1 MRIASHLRASIK
13 PEGFSAISRWLSEA
27 TPPGPNAA
35 QSRSRRDRSKPV
47 GFRPVLAGILSG
59 CVSFFARLRWCRSF
73 VAQPPAN
80 RSDAFGITGIAW
92 RSVFAISFALLL
104 APLAALH
111 AADAPRKKPNVLFI
125 VSDDLK
131 PLLGCYG
138 TSWIKS
144 PNIDRL
150 AAKGTTFTAN
160 YCQVAFCAPT
170 RFSLL
175 TGLRPD
181 STGMYLNP
189 DQSQDLLRT
198 RLPEVVTL
206 PQQFKNHGYITHPLH
221 KVFDGRTVDQGHD
234 AASWSVP
241 YGPWEMAPGE
251 KPAPGGYQDPATK
264 TRLADALKKGNPTSG
279 PATEACDIPDNAYHD
294 GGVAHTAAKRIR
306 EFANKEQPF
315 FLAVGFVKPHLP
327 FIAPKKYWD
336 LYDRAALPLAPFQQL
351 PQGSPH
357 DLAFY
362 SHSGELRAYSDIPKT
377 GLIPEALQRELVHG
391 YAACVS
397 YIDAQVGLLM
407 QTLADCGVADDT
419 IICFWGDHGWHLG
432 EHGHW
437 GKLTNYEDAARA
449 PLIISAPGV
458 AGGRRVTALTEFLDV
473 YPTLCE
479 LAGVPIPSHV
489 EGKTLVPLMR
499 GDSDSLHKAALTQMS
514 HGRGKNG
521 TMGWSIRTP
530 RYRYI
535 EWRAADFSADKPVFG
550 NHAQATEL
558 YDYESD
564 PLERENLAET
574 ADRAGLV
581 KQHQALFDQLLPHLP
596 KRLE

>member
-1 MRIASHLRASIK
+1 MR
-13 PEGFSAISRWLSEA
+13 
-27 TPPGPNAA
+27 N
-35 QSRSRRDRSKPV
+35 RDP
-47 GFRPVLAGILSG
+47 FFCLQ
-59 CVSFFARLRWCRSF
+59 SFFRAGF
-73 VAQPPAN
+73 
-80 RSDAFGITGIAW
+80 IAL
-92 RSVFAISFALLL
+92 LLL
-104 APLAALH
+104 APMTGVQ
-111 AADAPRKKPNVLFI
+111 ADASMKKPNVLFI
-125 VSDDLK
+125 ISDDLK

-138 TSWIKS
+138 TSWIQS

-150 AAKGTTFTAN
+150 ASRGTVFTAN

-181 STGMYLNP
+181 TTGVYLNP
-189 DQSQDLLRT
+189 DQPQDLLRT

-206 PQQFKNHGYITHPLH
+206 PQQFKNHSYITHPLH

-234 AASWSVP
+234 AASWTVP
-241 YGPWEMAPGE
+241 YGPWELAPGE
-251 KPAPGGYQDPATK
+251 KPAPGGYQDPVTK
-264 TRLADALKKGNPTSG
+264 ARLAEALKQGKPTSG

-306 EFANKEQPF
+306 EFSKKEQPF

-336 LYDRAALPLAPFQQL
+336 LYDRDALPLAPFQQL
-351 PQGSPH
+351 PQGSLH

-362 SHSGELRAYSDIPKT
+362 SNSGELRDYSDVPKT
-377 GLIPEALQRELVHG
+377 GPIPEAQQRELIHG

-407 QTLADCGVADDT
+407 QTLAECGVADDT

-458 AGGRRVTALTEFLDV
+458 AGGKRVTSLTEFLDV

-479 LAGVPIPSHV
+479 LAGLPIPAHV
-489 EGKTLVPLMR
+489 EGKSLVPLMR
-499 GDSDSLHKAALTQMS
+499 GDSVTLHESALTQMS
-514 HGRGKNG
+514 QGRGKNA

-535 EWRAADFSADKPVFG
+535 EWRRADFSADNPVFG
-550 NHAQATEL
+550 NRVQATEL

-564 PLERENLAET
+564 SLERENLAEK
-574 ADRAGLV
+574 ADHAAVV
-581 KQHQALFDQLLPHLP
+581 KQHQALFDQLLPHVP
-596 KRLE
+596 TRE

>member
-1 MRIASHLRASIK
+1 M
-13 PEGFSAISRWLSEA
+13 
-27 TPPGPNAA
+27 
-35 QSRSRRDRSKPV
+35 SRSH
-47 GFRPVLAGILSG
+47 
-59 CVSFFARLRWCRSF
+59 
-73 VAQPPAN
+73 
-80 RSDAFGITGIAW
+80 
-92 RSVFAISFALLL
+92 RSVFAFSLALFGLCVHP
-104 APLAALH
+104 AS
-111 AADAPRKKPNVLFI
+111 ADDTPKQKPNVLFI
-125 VSDDLK
+125 IADDLK

-138 TSWIKS
+138 TSWIQS
-144 PNIDRL
+144 PNLDRL
-150 AAKGTTFTAN
+150 AAKGTVFMGN

-189 DQSQDLLRT
+189 DEAQDLLRT

-206 PQQFKNHGYITHPLH
+206 PQQFKNHGYVTHPLH

-234 AASWSVP
+234 AASWTVP

-264 TRLADALKKGNPTSG
+264 ARLAEALKQGKPASG

-306 EFANKEQPF
+306 EFSQKDQPF

-336 LYDRAALPLAPFQQL
+336 LYDRAALPLAPFRTL
-351 PQGSPH
+351 PDGSLH

-362 SHSGELRAYSDIPKT
+362 SNSGELRAYSDVPKT
-377 GLIPEALQRELVHG
+377 GPISETQQRELIHG

-458 AGGRRVTALTEFLDV
+458 AGGKRVTSLTEFLDV
-473 YPTLCE
+473 YPTLCK
-479 LAGVPIPSHV
+479 LAGLPTPAHL
-489 EGKTLVPLMR
+489 EGKSLVPLMR
-499 GDSDSLHKAALTQMS
+499 GEDVTLHQAALTQMS

-521 TMGWSIRTP
+521 TMGWSLRTP

-535 EWRAADFSADKPVFG
+535 EWRAADFSVDKPVFG
-550 NHAQATEL
+550 NHARATEL

-564 PLERENLAET
+564 SLERENLAEK
-574 ADRAGLV
+574 AEHAAVL
-581 KQHQALFDQLLPHLP
+581 KEHQALFDQLLPHLP
-596 KRLE
+596 ARE

>member
-1 MRIASHLRASIK
+1 MKRTLTLIV
-13 PEGFSAISRWLSEA
+13 
-27 TPPGPNAA
+27 T
-35 QSRSRRDRSKPV
+35 
-47 GFRPVLAGILSG
+47 
-59 CVSFFARLRWCRSF
+59 
-73 VAQPPAN
+73 
-80 RSDAFGITGIAW
+80 
-92 RSVFAISFALLL
+92 LLL

-131 PLLGCYG
+131 PMLGCYG
-138 TSWIKS
+138 TSWIRS

-150 AAKGTTFTAN
+150 AARGTVFTAN

-181 STGMYLNP
+181 TTSMYLNP
-189 DQSQDLLRT
+189 DHSQDLLRT
-198 RLPEVVTL
+198 RLSTVVTL

-234 AASWSVP
+234 AASWTVP

-264 TRLADALKKGNPTSG
+264 ARLAEAVKEGTPAAG

-294 GGVAHTAAKRIR
+294 GGVAYTAAKRIR
-306 EFANKEQPF
+306 EFSRKEQPF

-362 SHSGELRAYSDIPKT
+362 SHSGELRAYSDIPRS
-377 GLIPEALQRELVHG
+377 GPIPEAQQRELIHG

-407 QTLADCGVADDT
+407 QTLADCGVADET

-449 PLIISAPGV
+449 PLIISAPGLP
-458 AGGRRVTALTEFLDV
+458 GGRRVTALTEFLDV

-479 LAGVPIPSHV
+479 LAGLPISPHV
-489 EGKTLVPLMR
+489 EGKSLVPLMR
-499 GDSDSLHKAALTQMS
+499 GEDVTLHKAALTQMS

-530 RYRYI
+530 RFRYI
-535 EWRAADFSADKPVFG
+535 EWRSADFSADKPVFG
-550 NHAQATEL
+550 NHAHATEL
-558 YDYESD
+558 YDYHTD
-564 PLERENLAET
+564 PLEHENLAGK
-574 ADRAGLV
+574 ADHAALV
-581 KQHQALFDQLLPHLP
+581 KQHQTLFDQLLPHLP
-596 KRLE
+596 AREF

>member
-1 MRIASHLRASIK
+1 MSQMEPCLTVKHTLTLFI
-13 PEGFSAISRWLSEA
+13 
-27 TPPGPNAA
+27 
-35 QSRSRRDRSKPV
+35 
-47 GFRPVLAGILSG
+47 
-59 CVSFFARLRWCRSF
+59 
-73 VAQPPAN
+73 
-80 RSDAFGITGIAW
+80 
-92 RSVFAISFALLL
+92 ALLL

-111 AADAPRKKPNVLFI
+111 ADDIPKQKPNVLFI

-138 TSWIKS
+138 TAWIQS

-150 AAKGTTFTAN
+150 ASKGTVFTAN

-181 STGMYLNP
+181 GTGVYLNP
-189 DQSQDLLRT
+189 DQPQDMLRT
-198 RLPEVVTL
+198 RLPEMVTL
-206 PQQFKNHGYITHPLH
+206 PQHFKNHGYITHPLH

-234 AASWSVP
+234 AASWTVP
-241 YGPWEMAPGE
+241 YGPWELAPGE

-264 TRLADALKKGNPTSG
+264 ARLAEAMKQRKPISG
-279 PATEACDIPDNAYHD
+279 PVTEACDIPDNAYHD
-294 GGVAHTAAKRIR
+294 GGVAHTAVQRIR
-306 EFANKEQPF
+306 EFSKKKQPF

-336 LYDRAALPLAPFQQL
+336 LYDRASLPLASFQTL
-351 PQGSPH
+351 PAGSPH

-362 SHSGELRAYSDIPKT
+362 SNSGELRAYSDVPKT
-377 GLIPEALQRELVHG
+377 GPIPDALHRELVHG

-397 YIDAQVGLLM
+397 YIDAQVGLHM
-407 QTLADCGVADDT
+407 QTLAECGVADDT

-458 AGGRRVTALTEFLDV
+458 DGGKRVTALTEFLDV

-479 LAGVPIPSHV
+479 LAGLPIPSHA
-489 EGKTLVPLMR
+489 EGRSLVPLMR
-499 GDSDSLHKAALTQMS
+499 GEDVLLHEAALTQMS
-514 HGRGKNG
+514 RGRGKNG

-530 RYRYI
+530 RHRYI

-550 NHAQATEL
+550 NHAQAVEL
-558 YDYESD
+558 YDYETD
-564 PLERENLAET
+564 PLERENLAGKAEQAAVLKT
-574 ADRAGLV
+574 
-581 KQHQALFDQLLPHLP
+581 HQALFDRLLPHLP
-596 KRLE
+596 ARE

>member
-1 MRIASHLRASIK
+1 MKLTHSI
-13 PEGFSAISRWLSEA
+13 L
-27 TPPGPNAA
+27 T
-35 QSRSRRDRSKPV
+35 
-47 GFRPVLAGILSG
+47 
-59 CVSFFARLRWCRSF
+59 
-73 VAQPPAN
+73 
-80 RSDAFGITGIAW
+80 
-92 RSVFAISFALLL
+92 ALLFV
-104 APLAALH
+104 PLAALH
-111 AADAPRKKPNVLFI
+111 ADDTPKQKPNVLFI
-125 VSDDLK
+125 ISDDLK

-138 TSWIKS
+138 TSWIQS

-150 AAKGTTFTAN
+150 AAKGTVFMAN

-181 STGMYLNP
+181 STGVYLNP
-189 DQSQDLLRT
+189 DQAQDMLRT

-234 AASWSVP
+234 AASWTVP
-241 YGPWEMAPGE
+241 YGPWELAPGE

-264 TRLADALKKGNPTSG
+264 AGLAEALKRGKPASG

-306 EFANKEQPF
+306 EFSKKDQPF

-336 LYDRAALPLAPFQQL
+336 LYDRAALPLASFQTL
-351 PQGSPH
+351 PDGSAN

-362 SHSGELRAYSDIPKT
+362 SNSGELRAYSDVPQT
-377 GLIPEALQRELVHG
+377 GPIPEAQQRELIHG

-449 PLIISAPGV
+449 PLIITAPGFT
-458 AGGRRVTALTEFLDV
+458 GGNRVTVLSEFLDV
-473 YPTLCE
+473 YPTLCQ
-479 LAGVPIPSHV
+479 LAGLAIPAHV
-489 EGKTLVPLMR
+489 EGRSLVPLMR
-499 GDSDSLHKAALTQMS
+499 GEDVTLHEAALTQMS

-535 EWRAADFSADKPVFG
+535 EWRAADFSADKPVIG
-550 NHAQATEL
+550 NRVQATEL
-558 YDYESD
+558 YDYATD
-564 PLERENLAET
+564 PLESRNLADS
-574 ADRAGLV
+574 ADRVNLV
-581 KQHQALFDQLLPHLP
+581 IQHQVLFDQLLPHLP
-596 KRLE
+596 ARE

>member
-1 MRIASHLRASIK
+1 M
-13 PEGFSAISRWLSEA
+13 
-27 TPPGPNAA
+27 
-35 QSRSRRDRSKPV
+35 
-47 GFRPVLAGILSG
+47 
-59 CVSFFARLRWCRSF
+59 
-73 VAQPPAN
+73 
-80 RSDAFGITGIAW
+80 
-92 RSVFAISFALLL
+92 
-104 APLAALH
+104 
-111 AADAPRKKPNVLFI
+111 
-125 VSDDLK
+125 
-131 PLLGCYG
+131 
-138 TSWIKS
+138 
-144 PNIDRL
+144 
-150 AAKGTTFTAN
+150 AN

-181 STGMYLNP
+181 STGLYLNP

-198 RLPEVVTL
+198 RLPDVVTL

-234 AASWSVP
+234 AASWTVP

-264 TRLADALKKGNPTSG
+264 TRLADALMQGKPISG
-279 PATEACDIPDNAYHD
+279 PATEACDIADNAYHD

-306 EFANKEQPF
+306 EFAKKEQPF

-336 LYDRAALPLAPFQQL
+336 LYDRSALPLAPFQQL
-351 PQGSPH
+351 PQGSPN

-362 SHSGELRAYSDIPKT
+362 SNSGELRAYSDIPKT
-377 GLIPEALQRELVHG
+377 GPIPEAQQRELVHG

-407 QTLADCGVADDT
+407 QTLADCGVADNT

-449 PLIISAPGV
+449 PLIISAPGLP
-458 AGGRRVTALTEFLDV
+458 GGKRVTSLTEFLDV

-479 LAGVPIPSHV
+479 LAGLPIPAHA
-489 EGKTLVPLMR
+489 EGKSLVPLMR
-499 GDSDSLHKAALTQMS
+499 GEDVTLHKAAVTQMS

-521 TMGWSIRTP
+521 SMGWSLRTP

-535 EWRAADFSADKPVFG
+535 EWRAADFNSDKPVFG
-550 NHAQATEL
+550 SHALATEL

-564 PLERENLAET
+564 PQERENLADKT
-574 ADRAGLV
+574 DHAAVV

-596 KRLE
+596 TRE

>member
-1 MRIASHLRASIK
+1 MCPSQRVFDRHVNLTHGTNMMNQFTLRRA
-13 PEGFSAISRWLSEA
+13 ADRNL
-27 TPPGPNAA
+27 PPVRRTSCP
-35 QSRSRRDRSKPV
+35 SLRSRRTRSPSYGKKPSAAC
-47 GFRPVLAGILSG
+47 LI
-59 CVSFFARLRWCRSF
+59 
-73 VAQPPAN
+73 
-80 RSDAFGITGIAW
+80 IA
-92 RSVFAISFALLL
+92 ALLL
-104 APLAALH
+104 APLTALH
-111 AADAPRKKPNVLFI
+111 AADAPKRKPNVLFI
-125 VSDDLK
+125 ISDDLK

-138 TSWIKS
+138 TSWIQS

-150 AAKGTTFTAN
+150 AAKGTVFKAN
-160 YCQVAFCAPT
+160 YCQVTFCAPT

-181 STGMYLNP
+181 STGVYLNP
-189 DQSQDLLRT
+189 DQPQDLLRS
-198 RLPEVVTL
+198 RLPDVVTL
-206 PQQFKNHGYITHPLH
+206 PQHFKNHGYITHPLH

-234 AASWSVP
+234 AASWTVP
-241 YGPWEMAPGE
+241 YGPWELAPGE
-251 KPAPGGYQDPATK
+251 KRAPGGYQDPATK
-264 TRLADALKKGNPTSG
+264 ARLYEALKQGKPSAG
-279 PATEACDIPDNAYHD
+279 PATESCDIPDNAYHD

-306 EFANKEQPF
+306 EFAKEEQPF

-336 LYDRAALPLAPFQQL
+336 LYDRGTLPLATFPKL
-351 PQGSPH
+351 PDGSPY

-362 SHSGELRAYSDIPKT
+362 SNSGELRAYSDVPKD
-377 GLIPEALQRELVHG
+377 GPIPEALQRELIHG

-419 IICFWGDHGWHLG
+419 IICLWGDHGWDLG

-449 PLIISAPGV
+449 PLILSGPGF
-458 AGGRRVTALTEFLDV
+458 AEGKRVSALTEFLDV

-479 LAGVPIPSHV
+479 LAGLPIPAHV
-489 EGKTLVPLMR
+489 EGKSLVPLLR
-499 GDSDSLHKAALTQMS
+499 GENVTLHEAALTQMS
-514 HGRGKNG
+514 HRRGKNG
-521 TMGWSIRTP
+521 TMGWSLRTS

-535 EWRAADFSADKPVFG
+535 EWRSADFSADKPVFG
-550 NHAQATEL
+550 SHTPATEL

-564 PLERENLAET
+564 PLDRENLARKTEH
-574 ADRAGLV
+574 AAVL
-581 KQHQALFDQLLPHLP
+581 KEQQALFDKLLPHLP